1 MQTMIFLHAI
11 VGAILSAQRV
21 EVSLSGFDDKDFP
34 KALNEISV
42 IAVEWNKL
50 KREHIDNREFFSEPN
65 GNRPFEGW
73 VKTTYPNGN
82 IKLLFNVKT
91 GIRNGPCFSWYES
104 GQKQSHC
111 LYREGKSH
119 GETNYWYENGQQFFK
134 HNYNHGEL
142 EGRSEIWYFNGQL
155 QCLSENIN
163 GQLISTEVWKID
175 GKKCSTTN
183 FKGGDGI
190 IAFYNFRT
198 GVEHARENFQN
209 GVRHGPTTIWYENGN
224 KKSVRNYKRG
234 QQDGLSIF
242 YNENGSVKEQVVYK
256 DGKRVEN

>member
-1 MQTMIFLHAI
+1 M
-11 VGAILSAQRV
+11 
-21 EVSLSGFDDKDFP
+21 SLSGFDDKDFP
-34 KALNEISV
+34 KVLNEISV

-82 IKLLFNVKT
+82 LKLLFKVKT
-91 GIRNGPCFSWYES
+91 GIRNGIFSWYES

-119 GETNYWYENGQQFFK
+119 GETNYWYETGQQFFK

-175 GKKCSTTN
+175 KRNAPPQISKEATELLH
-183 FKGGDGI
+183 
-190 IAFYNFRT
+190 FYNFRT
-198 GVEHARENFQN
+198 GVEYARRAFKMEFDTVQQQF
-209 GVRHGPTTIWYENGN
+209 GMKMGT
-224 KKSVRNYKRG
+224 RN
-234 QQDGLSIF
+234 Q
-242 YNENGSVKEQVVYK
+242 
-256 DGKRVEN
+256 